1 MIVRQTAKELLAASI
16 MELDR
21 TKTVEKITVKEI
33 VQNCGLT
40 STTFYHY
47 FQDKY
52 QLLAWIYNRKAE
64 ALFAEKNVIYT
75 WPQLLRALCTPLMEH
90 RSFYENVLKNTAG
103 NDSFLEKATK
113 YVLTLLNNRI
123 TCLLSNGELEAHVGL
138 PINQERSRVMIC
150 GNPDMVQE
158 TRQLLTERG
167 LTLSL
172 RGKPGNLAVEN
183 YW

>member
-1 MIVRQTAKELLAASI
+1 MIVRQTTKELLAASI
-16 MELDR
+16 MELAR

-52 QLLAWIYNRKAE
+52 QLLAWIYNRKSE

-75 WPQLLRALCTPLMEH
+75 WPQLLRALCAPLLEH
-90 RSFYENVLKNTAG
+90 PSFFANVLKNTAG

-123 TCLLSNGELEAHVGL
+123 KEDNGGMELPSDIRFYLRFYLRAVSETIAEWFLEGEPIPLDELVSLMDAAMPGPLEAY
-138 PINQERSRVMIC
+138 
-150 GNPDMVQE
+150 
-158 TRQLLTERG
+158 
-167 LTLSL
+167 L
-172 RGKPGNLAVEN
+172 RR
-183 YW
+183 